1 MNDRDSLCL
10 QLRSREDKCQEDIM
24 ASDLDEE
31 MISESET
38 SVDINELLPRE
49 GHVSYNEYGSIVAAD
64 EAPENRGTVED
75 ADARV
80 ETEVVRKHV
89 TYCRVLDRFAI

>member
-1 MNDRDSLCL
+1 MNDRGSLCL
-10 QLRSREDKCQEDIM
+10 QLRSREDKCQEDNM

-64 EAPENRGTVED
+64 ESPENRETVAD
-75 ADARV
+75 TDARV
-80 ETEVVRKHV
+80 ETEVVR
-89 TYCRVLDRFAI
+89 TCYLLSGF